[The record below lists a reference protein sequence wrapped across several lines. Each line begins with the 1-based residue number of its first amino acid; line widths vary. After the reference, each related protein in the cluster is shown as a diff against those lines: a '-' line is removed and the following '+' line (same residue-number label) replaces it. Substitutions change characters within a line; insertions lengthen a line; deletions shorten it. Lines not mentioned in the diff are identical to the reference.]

1 MIRLVVLLMFPAL
14 AFSQKVDT
22 LRIRMY
28 SSDTATKSYK
38 TLIYVGKDTIGE
50 TIYRIW
56 NKPTIEE
63 KKVVKRKKRKK
74 DD

>member
-1 MIRLVVLLMFPAL
+1 M
-14 AFSQKVDT
+14 FSQKADT

-28 SSDTATKSYK
+28 SSDTTTKSYK

-56 NKPTIEE
+56 NKPINEE

>member
-1 MIRLVVLLMFPAL
+1 MIRLVVLLMFPAF
-14 AFSQKVDT
+14 AFSQKADT
-22 LRIRMY
+22 FRIRMY